1 MKIMI
6 FNKENKWVE
15 VERGLNFGIFYS
27 KVILAERPF
36 KFVDCTDDEK
46 EDFLLYL
53 VNESAGLDDCEY
65 GRFDVSDNN
74 SVDNIFIFDD
84 YQLYTLDRA
93 ISRHELIL
101 NQYKKMR
108 KEIKENDEDRGF
120 LVFKYD
126 TGIYNEDGSKIEG
139 WRITVR
145 GNSIAEAKENLLK
158 KIEEKWNENHV
169 GTPLPTEN
177 ISYCRL

>member
-6 FNKENKWVE
+6 FENKWVE
-15 VERGLNFGIFYS
+15 VERGLNFGTFYS

-46 EDFLLYL
+46 EEFLLYL
-53 VNESAGLDDCEY
+53 ENESAGLDDREY

-84 YQLYTLDRA
+84 FQLYTLDSA

-101 NQYKKMR
+101 NQYKNFKKR
-108 KEIKENDEDRGF
+108 VLSFHEENG
-120 LVFKYD
+120 LLTQKYSVS
-126 TGIYNEDGSKIEG
+126 IYNENGIAIES
-139 WRITVR
+139 WTITVS
-145 GNSIAEAKENLLK
+145 GADGKEIQKNLLDIVEK
-158 KIEEKWNENHV
+158 KWHENHKGV
-169 GTPLPTEN
+169 PLPTDFL
-177 ISYCRL
+177 SYCITW